1 MSEQELPP
9 WLREQVSRLQQ
20 LQQNLQAIMM
30 QKQQLEVES
39 VETDRA
45 LEELKKAGPD
55 DAVYKNAG
63 SVLVKAKKEDVI
75 KELEEKKE
83 LSNTRVMVLGKQE
96 TRVKEN
102 LKEVETKINEMV
114 RGMQGGATAPDDR
127 GRRAAPHTAWL
138 PPLPSLGALCRRR
151 RAHSP
156 VDESGLAGELD
167 SPSRSARWR
176 QQSPAESS
184 LVPWKAPFFSSSPAI
199 DT

>member
-45 LEELKKAGPD
+45 LEELKKAGAED
-55 DAVYKNAG
+55 SVYKNAG
-63 SVLVKAKKEDVI
+63 SVLIKAKKDEVV

-83 LSNTRVMVLGKQE
+83 LSNTRVMVLSKQE

-102 LKEVETKINEMV
+102 LKEVETKINEMI
-114 RGMQGGATAPDDR
+114 RGMQSGAST
-127 GRRAAPHTAWL
+127 GL
-138 PPLPSLGALCRRR
+138 PP
-151 RAHSP
+151 
-156 VDESGLAGELD
+156 AG
-167 SPSRSARWR
+167 PG
-176 QQSPAESS
+176 
-184 LVPWKAPFFSSSPAI
+184 SSPKPRGE
-199 DT
+199 

>member
-30 QKQQLEVES
+30 QKQQLEVEM

-45 LEELKKAGPD
+45 LEELKKAGAD

-63 SVLVKAKKEDVI
+63 SVLIKAKKEEVV

-96 TRVKEN
+96 ARVKEN
-102 LKEVETKINEMV
+102 LKEVENKINEMI
-114 RGMQGGATAPDDR
+114 RGMQSGGSAGGASAGPSSKP
-127 GRRAAPHTAWL
+127 RA
-138 PPLPSLGALCRRR
+138 
-151 RAHSP
+151 
-156 VDESGLAGELD
+156 E
-167 SPSRSARWR
+167 
-176 QQSPAESS
+176 
-184 LVPWKAPFFSSSPAI
+184 
-199 DT
+199 